1 MSSEEE
7 LNVYASI
14 YVKQF
19 NQRTLKDGVV
29 SILQVVLLQMRSPHL
44 GLNCIFL
51 EKMRS
56 LVAVLQ
62 ISCDRGM
69 K

>member
-62 ISCDRGM
+62 NIS
-69 K
+69 